1 MIDGGGRIKETT
13 MSVRHNSRSTLFDG
27 ARCCRRRGQSATAD
41 NVFEKCKTFVQEADP
56 WEWLSALKRI
66 EALDVKTI
74 VPGHGEPCGKSYL
87 KRQAEIIENWI
98 GLVEAL
104 SSGG

>member
-1 MIDGGGRIKETT
+1 
-13 MSVRHNSRSTLFDG
+13 MSVRPNSRSTLFDG
-27 ARCCRRRGQSATAD
+27 ARCCRRRGQSATGN

-56 WEWLSALKRI
+56 WGWLSALKRI

-74 VPGHGEPCGKSYL
+74 VPGHGEPCAKSYL
-87 KRQAEIIENWI
+87 KRQAEIIENRI

-104 SSGG
+104 SSGDE